1 MPLIKIKK
9 HTSNINYNSTTYLAK
24 RIFVEFVLPH
34 YKSFLLGIFLM
45 LVIACTTSLH
55 AWLVQPALDEVF
67 GIGGGKIN
75 FSDWLPESFSIKNSL
90 ANKSQKE
97 KALIVIP
104 VLVLLVTFIKGFA
117 TYFQLLI
124 TNTISLKI
132 TAEARIKLYRHFITS
147 DISKLHSKSSGDM
160 IASIINEING
170 IVGLINSCINGF
182 VKQFFTLGALI
193 FVMFQQ
199 SVELS
204 LVAFIGFPVAAYPIY
219 KIGRKLRNLSFRNQ
233 EMSGKFNSQMSDTLQ
248 YSKLVKSYHCEEFE
262 ITRMSKIIESIF
274 KMSKKITRLSLISS
288 PFVESLAG
296 FGVAAVIWYGGMQ
309 VINGQTTPGAFFS
322 FFTAMMMAYRPLKS
336 ISGMNSGIQLGLAS
350 ATRFYQAIDEKP
362 KIINKPNAIE
372 LSNVVGNIEFCNI
385 NFSYQNNQQTINNL
399 NFSIKAGQSVALV
412 GHSGGGKSTIMSLL
426 LRFYDPQLG
435 KITLDGYNIADLTL
449 SSLRS
454 NMAVV
459 NQEVMLFDDTVL
471 ENIRY
476 GKTSA
481 TEQQIINAAK
491 LAEADEFISTLPEK
505 YHTKV
510 GQNGVRLSGGQR
522 QRIAIAR
529 AILYNAPI
537 LLLDEA
543 TSSLDPISEK
553 LIKDAL
559 TTLMKGKTSV
569 IIAHRL
575 STIMHCDKIIVISE
589 GRAVEEGNHYDLL
602 TKNGFY
608 ANLYHKQFSLKNE

>member
-1 MPLIKIKK
+1 MPQQKN
-9 HTSNINYNSTTYLAK
+9 TNINYNGTFYLVK
-24 RIFVEFVLPH
+24 RILFEFVLPH
-34 YKSFLLGIFLM
+34 YKSFLLSILLM
-45 LVIACTTSLH
+45 LLIATTTSLH

-90 ANKSQKE
+90 AHKSNKE
-97 KALIVIP
+97 KALIIIP
-104 VLVLLVTFIKGFA
+104 ILVLLVTFVKGFA

-124 TNTISLKI
+124 TNVISLKI
-132 TAEARIKLYRHFITS
+132 TSEARIKLYRHFITS
-147 DISKLHSKSSGDM
+147 DISKLHNKSSGDM

-182 VKQFFTLGALI
+182 VKQFFTLAALI
-193 FVMFQQ
+193 FIMFQQ

-204 LVAFIGFPVAAYPIY
+204 LVAFIGFPLAAYPIY
-219 KIGRKLRNLSFRNQ
+219 KIGRKMRNLSFKNQ
-233 EMSGKFNSQMSDTLQ
+233 EMSAKFTSQMSDTLQ
-248 YSKLVKSYHCEEFE
+248 YSKLVKAYHCEEFE
-262 ITRMSKIIESIF
+262 IGRMSKIIDAIF

-309 VINGQTTPGAFFS
+309 VVNGQTTPGAFFS

-336 ISGMNSGIQLGLAS
+336 ISSMNSGIQLGLAA
-350 ATRFYQAIDEKP
+350 ATRFYQTIDEKP
-362 KIINKPNAIE
+362 TIVNKPNAFHLENTI
-372 LSNVVGNIEFCNI
+372 GNIEFCDV
-385 NFSYQNNQQTINNL
+385 NFSYQNNQETINNL
-399 NFSIKAGQSVALV
+399 NFSIKTGQSVALV
-412 GHSGGGKSTIMSLL
+412 GHSGGGKSTIMNLL

-435 KITLDGYNIADLTL
+435 KITLDGHNIADLTL
-449 SSLRS
+449 ASLRS
-454 NMAVV
+454 SMSVV

-481 TEQQIINAAK
+481 TEEQIIEAAK
-491 LAEADEFISTLPEK
+491 MAEADEFIANLPEK
-505 YHTKV
+505 YQTKV
-510 GQNGVRLSGGQR
+510 GQNGIRLSGGQR
-522 QRIAIAR
+522 QRIAISR

-559 TTLMKGKTSV
+559 KTLMKGKTSV

-575 STIMHCDKIIVISE
+575 STIMHCDKIIVIQN
-589 GRAVEEGNHYDLL
+589 GRAVEEGNHSELL
-602 TKNGFY
+602 AKNGFY
-608 ANLYHKQFSLKNE
+608 ANLYYKQFSVTHED

>member
-1 MPLIKIKK
+1 MPQKK
-9 HTSNINYNSTTYLAK
+9 NTNINYNGTFYLVK
-24 RIFVEFVLPH
+24 RILFEFVLPH
-34 YKSFLLGIFLM
+34 YKSFLLSILLM
-45 LVIACTTSLH
+45 LLIATTTSLH

-75 FSDWLPESFSIKNSL
+75 FSEWLPESFSIKNNL
-90 ANKSQKE
+90 AHKSNKE
-97 KALIVIP
+97 KALIIIP
-104 VLVLLVTFIKGFA
+104 ILVLLVTFVKGFA

-124 TNTISLKI
+124 TNVISLKI
-132 TAEARIKLYRHFITS
+132 TSEARIKLYRHFITS
-147 DISKLHSKSSGDM
+147 DISKLHNKSSGDM

-182 VKQFFTLGALI
+182 VKQFFTLAALVFI
-193 FVMFQQ
+193 MFQQ
-199 SVELS
+199 SAELS
-204 LVAFIGFPVAAYPIY
+204 LVAFIGFPLAAYPIY
-219 KIGRKLRNLSFRNQ
+219 KIGRKMRNLSFKNQ
-233 EMSGKFNSQMSDTLQ
+233 EMSAKFTSQMSDTLQ
-248 YSKLVKSYHCEEFE
+248 YSKLVKAYHCEEFE
-262 ITRMSKIIESIF
+262 INRMSKIIDAIF

-309 VINGQTTPGAFFS
+309 VVNGQTTPGAFFS
-322 FFTAMMMAYRPLKS
+322 FFAAMMMAYRPLKS
-336 ISGMNSGIQLGLAS
+336 ISGMNSGIQLGLAA
-350 ATRFYQAIDEKP
+350 ATRFYQTIDEKP
-362 KIINKPNAIE
+362 TIVNKPNAFHLENTI
-372 LSNVVGNIEFCNI
+372 GNIEFCDV
-385 NFSYQNNQQTINNL
+385 NFSYQNNQETINNL

-412 GHSGGGKSTIMSLL
+412 GHSGGGKSTIMNLL

-435 KITLDGYNIADLTL
+435 KITLDGHNIADLTL
-449 SSLRS
+449 ASLRS
-454 NMAVV
+454 SMSVV

-481 TEQQIINAAK
+481 TEEQIIEAAK
-491 LAEADEFISTLPEK
+491 MAEADEFIANLPEK
-505 YHTKV
+505 YQTKV
-510 GQNGVRLSGGQR
+510 GQNGIRLSGGQR
-522 QRIAIAR
+522 QRIAISR

-559 TTLMKGKTSV
+559 KTLMKGKTSV

-575 STIMHCDKIIVISE
+575 STIMHCDKIIVIQN
-589 GRAVEEGNHYDLL
+589 GRAVEEGNHSELL
-602 TKNGFY
+602 AKNGFY
-608 ANLYHKQFSLKNE
+608 ANLYYKQFSVTHED

>member
-1 MPLIKIKK
+1 MPQKK
-9 HTSNINYNSTTYLAK
+9 NTNINYNGTFYLVK
-24 RIFVEFVLPH
+24 RILFEFVLPH
-34 YKSFLLGIFLM
+34 YKSFLLSILLM
-45 LVIACTTSLH
+45 LLIATTTSLH

-75 FSDWLPESFSIKNSL
+75 FSEWLPESFSIKNNL
-90 ANKSQKE
+90 AHKSNKE
-97 KALIVIP
+97 KALIIIP
-104 VLVLLVTFIKGFA
+104 ILVLLVTFVKGFA

-124 TNTISLKI
+124 TNVISLKI
-132 TAEARIKLYRHFITS
+132 TSEARIKLYRHFITS
-147 DISKLHSKSSGDM
+147 DISKLHNKSSGDM

-182 VKQFFTLGALI
+182 VKQFFTLAALI
-193 FVMFQQ
+193 FIMFQQ

-204 LVAFIGFPVAAYPIY
+204 LVAFIGFPLAAYPIY
-219 KIGRKLRNLSFRNQ
+219 KIGRKMRNLSFKNQ
-233 EMSGKFNSQMSDTLQ
+233 EMSAKFTSQMSDTLQ
-248 YSKLVKSYHCEEFE
+248 YSKLVKAYHCEEFE
-262 ITRMSKIIESIF
+262 IGRMSKIIDAIF

-309 VINGQTTPGAFFS
+309 VVNGQTTPGAFFS

-336 ISGMNSGIQLGLAS
+336 ISSMNSGIQLGLAA
-350 ATRFYQAIDEKP
+350 ATRFYQTIDEKP
-362 KIINKPNAIE
+362 TIVNKPNAFHLENTI
-372 LSNVVGNIEFCNI
+372 GNIEFCDV
-385 NFSYQNNQQTINNL
+385 NFSYQNNQETINNL
-399 NFSIKAGQSVALV
+399 NFSIKTGQSVALV
-412 GHSGGGKSTIMSLL
+412 GHSGGGKSTIMNLL

-435 KITLDGYNIADLTL
+435 KITLDGHNIADLTL
-449 SSLRS
+449 ASLRS
-454 NMAVV
+454 SMSVV

-481 TEQQIINAAK
+481 TEEQIIEAAK
-491 LAEADEFISTLPEK
+491 MAEADEFIANLPEK
-505 YHTKV
+505 YQTKV
-510 GQNGVRLSGGQR
+510 GQNGIRLSGGQR

-559 TTLMKGKTSV
+559 KTLMKGKTSV

-575 STIMHCDKIIVISE
+575 STIMHCDKIIVIQN
-589 GRAVEEGNHYDLL
+589 GRAVEEGNHSELL
-602 TKNGFY
+602 AKNGFY
-608 ANLYHKQFSLKNE
+608 ANLYYKQFSVTHED

>member
-1 MPLIKIKK
+1 MPQKK
-9 HTSNINYNSTTYLAK
+9 NTNINYNGTFYLVK
-24 RIFVEFVLPH
+24 RILFEFVLPH
-34 YKSFLLGIFLM
+34 YKSFLLSILLM
-45 LVIACTTSLH
+45 LLIATTTSLH

-67 GIGGGKIN
+67 GIGGSKIN
-75 FSDWLPESFSIKNSL
+75 FSEWLPESFSIKNNL
-90 ANKSQKE
+90 AHKSNKE
-97 KALIVIP
+97 KALIIIP
-104 VLVLLVTFIKGFA
+104 ILVLLVTFVKGFA

-124 TNTISLKI
+124 TNVISLKI
-132 TAEARIKLYRHFITS
+132 TSEARIKLYRHFITS
-147 DISKLHSKSSGDM
+147 DISKLHNKSSGDM

-182 VKQFFTLGALI
+182 VKQFFTLAALI
-193 FVMFQQ
+193 FIMFQQ

-204 LVAFIGFPVAAYPIY
+204 LVAFIGFPLAAYPIY
-219 KIGRKLRNLSFRNQ
+219 KIGRKMRNLSFKNQ
-233 EMSGKFNSQMSDTLQ
+233 EMSAKFTSQMSDTLQ
-248 YSKLVKSYHCEEFE
+248 YSKLVKAYHCEEFE
-262 ITRMSKIIESIF
+262 IGRMSKIIDAIF

-288 PFVESLAG
+288 PFVEGLAG

-309 VINGQTTPGAFFS
+309 VVNGQTTPGAFFS

-336 ISGMNSGIQLGLAS
+336 ISSMNSGIQLGLAA
-350 ATRFYQAIDEKP
+350 ATRFYQTIDEKP
-362 KIINKPNAIE
+362 TIVNKPNAFHLENTI
-372 LSNVVGNIEFCNI
+372 GNIEFCDV
-385 NFSYQNNQQTINNL
+385 NFSYQNNQETINNL
-399 NFSIKAGQSVALV
+399 NFSIKTGQSVALV
-412 GHSGGGKSTIMSLL
+412 GHSGGGKSTIMNLL

-435 KITLDGYNIADLTL
+435 KITLDGHNIADLTL
-449 SSLRS
+449 ASLRS
-454 NMAVV
+454 SMSVV

-481 TEQQIINAAK
+481 TEEQIIEAAK
-491 LAEADEFISTLPEK
+491 MAEADEFIANLPEK
-505 YHTKV
+505 YQTKV
-510 GQNGVRLSGGQR
+510 GQNGIRLSGGQR

-559 TTLMKGKTSV
+559 KTLMKGKTSV

-575 STIMHCDKIIVISE
+575 STIMHCDKIIVIQN
-589 GRAVEEGNHYDLL
+589 GRAVEEGNHSELL
-602 TKNGFY
+602 AKNGFY
-608 ANLYHKQFSLKNE
+608 ANLYYKQFSVTHED

>member
-1 MPLIKIKK
+1 MPQKK
-9 HTSNINYNSTTYLAK
+9 NTNINYNGTFYLVK
-24 RIFVEFVLPH
+24 RILFEFVLPH
-34 YKSFLLGIFLM
+34 YKSFLLSILLM
-45 LVIACTTSLH
+45 LLIATTTSLH

-75 FSDWLPESFSIKNSL
+75 FSEWLPESFSIKNSL
-90 ANKSQKE
+90 AHKSNKE
-97 KALIVIP
+97 KALIIIP
-104 VLVLLVTFIKGFA
+104 ILVLLVTFVKGFA
-117 TYFQLLI
+117 TYFQLLV
-124 TNTISLKI
+124 TNVISLKI
-132 TAEARIKLYRHFITS
+132 TSEARIKLYRHFITS
-147 DISKLHSKSSGDM
+147 DISKLHNKSSGDM

-182 VKQFFTLGALI
+182 VKQFFTLAALVFI
-193 FVMFQQ
+193 MFQQ

-204 LVAFIGFPVAAYPIY
+204 LVAFIGFPLAAYPIY
-219 KIGRKLRNLSFRNQ
+219 KIGRKMRNLSFKNQ
-233 EMSGKFNSQMSDTLQ
+233 EMSAKFTSQMSDTLQ
-248 YSKLVKSYHCEEFE
+248 YSKLVKAYHCEEFE
-262 ITRMSKIIESIF
+262 INRMSKIIDAIF

-309 VINGQTTPGAFFS
+309 VVNGQTTPGAFFS

-336 ISGMNSGIQLGLAS
+336 ISGMNSGIQLGLAA
-350 ATRFYQAIDEKP
+350 ATRFYQTIDEKP
-362 KIINKPNAIE
+362 TIVNKPNAFHLENTI
-372 LSNVVGNIEFCNI
+372 GNIEFCDV
-385 NFSYQNNQQTINNL
+385 NFSYQNNQETINNL

-412 GHSGGGKSTIMSLL
+412 GHSGGGKSTIMNLL

-435 KITLDGYNIADLTL
+435 KITLDGHNIADLTL
-449 SSLRS
+449 ASLRS
-454 NMAVV
+454 SMSVV

-481 TEQQIINAAK
+481 TEEQIIEAAK
-491 LAEADEFISTLPEK
+491 MAEADEFIANLPEK
-505 YHTKV
+505 YQTKV
-510 GQNGVRLSGGQR
+510 GQNGIRLSGGQR

-559 TTLMKGKTSV
+559 KTLMKGKTSV

-575 STIMHCDKIIVISE
+575 STIMHCDKIIVIQN
-589 GRAVEEGNHYDLL
+589 GRAVEEGNHSELL
-602 TKNGFY
+602 AKNGFY
-608 ANLYHKQFSLKNE
+608 ANLYYKQFSVTHED

>member
-1 MPLIKIKK
+1 MPQKK
-9 HTSNINYNSTTYLAK
+9 NTNINYNGTFYLVK
-24 RIFVEFVLPH
+24 RILFEFVLPH
-34 YKSFLLGIFLM
+34 YKSFLLSILLM
-45 LVIACTTSLH
+45 LLIATTTSLH

-75 FSDWLPESFSIKNSL
+75 FSEWLPESFSIKNSL
-90 ANKSQKE
+90 AHKSNKE
-97 KALIVIP
+97 KALIIIP
-104 VLVLLVTFIKGFA
+104 ILVLLVTFVKGFA

-124 TNTISLKI
+124 TNVISLKI
-132 TAEARIKLYRHFITS
+132 TSEARIKLYRHFITS
-147 DISKLHSKSSGDM
+147 DISKLHNKSSGDM

-182 VKQFFTLGALI
+182 VKQFFTLAALI
-193 FVMFQQ
+193 FIMFQQ

-204 LVAFIGFPVAAYPIY
+204 LVAFIGFPLAAYPIY
-219 KIGRKLRNLSFRNQ
+219 KIGRKMRNLSFKNQ
-233 EMSGKFNSQMSDTLQ
+233 EMSAKFTSQMSDTLQ
-248 YSKLVKSYHCEEFE
+248 YSKLVKAYHCEEFE
-262 ITRMSKIIESIF
+262 IGRMSKIIDAIF

-309 VINGQTTPGAFFS
+309 VVNGQTTPGAFFS

-336 ISGMNSGIQLGLAS
+336 ISSMNSGIQLGLAA
-350 ATRFYQAIDEKP
+350 ATRFYQTIDEKP
-362 KIINKPNAIE
+362 TIVNKPNAFHLENTI
-372 LSNVVGNIEFCNI
+372 GNIEFCDV
-385 NFSYQNNQQTINNL
+385 NFSYQNNQETINNL
-399 NFSIKAGQSVALV
+399 HFSIKTGQSVALV
-412 GHSGGGKSTIMSLL
+412 GHSGGGKSTIMNLL

-435 KITLDGYNIADLTL
+435 KITLDGHNIADLTL
-449 SSLRS
+449 ASLRS
-454 NMAVV
+454 SMSVV

-481 TEQQIINAAK
+481 TEEQIIEAAK
-491 LAEADEFISTLPEK
+491 MAEADEFIANLPEK
-505 YHTKV
+505 YQTKV
-510 GQNGVRLSGGQR
+510 GQNGIRLSGGQR

-559 TTLMKGKTSV
+559 KTLMKGKTSV

-575 STIMHCDKIIVISE
+575 STIMHCDKIIVIQN
-589 GRAVEEGNHYDLL
+589 GRAVEEGNHSELL
-602 TKNGFY
+602 AKNGFY
-608 ANLYHKQFSLKNE
+608 ANLYYKQFSVTHED

>member
-1 MPLIKIKK
+1 MPQKK
-9 HTSNINYNSTTYLAK
+9 NTNINYNGTFYLVK
-24 RIFVEFVLPH
+24 RILFEFVLPH
-34 YKSFLLGIFLM
+34 YKSFLLSILLM
-45 LVIACTTSLH
+45 LLIATTTSLH

-75 FSDWLPESFSIKNSL
+75 FSEWLPESFSIKNNL
-90 ANKSQKE
+90 AHKSNKE
-97 KALIVIP
+97 KALIIIP
-104 VLVLLVTFIKGFA
+104 ILVLLVTFVKGFA

-124 TNTISLKI
+124 TNVISLKI
-132 TAEARIKLYRHFITS
+132 TSEARIKLYRHFITS
-147 DISKLHSKSSGDM
+147 DISKLHNKSSGDM

-182 VKQFFTLGALI
+182 VKQFFTLAALI
-193 FVMFQQ
+193 FIMFQQ

-204 LVAFIGFPVAAYPIY
+204 LVAFIGFPLAAYPIY
-219 KIGRKLRNLSFRNQ
+219 KIGRKMRNLSFKNQ
-233 EMSGKFNSQMSDTLQ
+233 EMSAKFTSQMSDTLQ
-248 YSKLVKSYHCEEFE
+248 YSKLVKAYHCEEFE
-262 ITRMSKIIESIF
+262 IGRMSKIIDAIF

-309 VINGQTTPGAFFS
+309 VVNGQTTPGAFFS

-336 ISGMNSGIQLGLAS
+336 ISSMNSGIQLGLAA
-350 ATRFYQAIDEKP
+350 ATRFYQTIDEKP
-362 KIINKPNAIE
+362 TIVNKPNAFHLENTI
-372 LSNVVGNIEFCNI
+372 GNIEFCDV
-385 NFSYQNNQQTINNL
+385 NFSYQNNQETINNL
-399 NFSIKAGQSVALV
+399 NFSIKTGQSVALV
-412 GHSGGGKSTIMSLL
+412 GHSGGGKSTIMNLL

-435 KITLDGYNIADLTL
+435 KITLDGHNIADLTL
-449 SSLRS
+449 ASLRS
-454 NMAVV
+454 SMSVV

-481 TEQQIINAAK
+481 TEEQIIEAAK
-491 LAEADEFISTLPEK
+491 MAEADEFIANLPEK
-505 YHTKV
+505 YQTKV
-510 GQNGVRLSGGQR
+510 GQNGIRLSGGQR
-522 QRIAIAR
+522 QRIAISR

-559 TTLMKGKTSV
+559 KTLMKGKTSV

-575 STIMHCDKIIVISE
+575 STIMHCDKIIVIQN
-589 GRAVEEGNHYDLL
+589 GRAVEEGNHSELL
-602 TKNGFY
+602 AKNGFY
-608 ANLYHKQFSLKNE
+608 ANLYYKQFSVTHED